1 MKLRLN
7 WRLVF
12 VLVILA
18 GFATREVALEL
29 RPSFL
34 RPDLHLFAYVGN
46 SDEGTLT
53 VIDLVKLAP
62 FATIAVGPGPSGVR
76 EHPTRKE
83 IWGLSSAG
91 GYAWILDVKSNQIVA
106 HIPVGAEPYALDFS
120 PDGKRAFVAASGA
133 NAVVAIDCAS
143 RAIVARGR
151 AGRRPWI
158 ARVTPDGKVLIVSN
172 RDDSTISL
180 LDANSLASLG
190 TISVASQPE
199 QIAILPDNFESL
211 HHLRRFERHFRRR
224 PPPENAARKCRYR
237 RHSQRFDSQAGWRRA
252 LHHSQRHQ
260 RSACPQ
266 HADERSRR
274 FFDVGIVP
282 VIRDA
287 EG

>member
-34 RPDLHLFAYVGN
+34 RPDLHLFAYVSN
-46 SDEGTLT
+46 SADGTLT

-62 FATIAVGPGPSGVR
+62 FATVPVGPGPSGVR

-106 HIPVGAEPYALDFS
+106 RIPVGAEPYALDFS

-133 NAVVAIDCAS
+133 N
-143 RAIVARGR
+143 IVARS
-151 AGRRPWI
+151 I
-158 ARVTPDGKVLIVSN
+158 A
-172 RDDSTISL
+172 
-180 LDANSLASLG
+180 
-190 TISVASQPE
+190 
-199 QIAILPDNFESL
+199 
-211 HHLRRFERHFRRR
+211 LRE
-224 PPPENAARKCRYR
+224 P
-237 RHSQRFDSQAGWRRA
+237 S
-252 LHHSQRHQ
+252 
-260 RSACPQ
+260 
-266 HADERSRR
+266 
-274 FFDVGIVP
+274 
-282 VIRDA
+282 
-287 EG
+287 

>member
-29 RPSFL
+29 RPVIPAARSASFRVRWQL
-34 RPDLHLFAYVGN
+34 RGRHAHSDRSRQTRAIRNDRGWAGAQRRPRTSHAQGN
-46 SDEGTLT
+46 LG
-53 VIDLVKLAP
+53 AQ
-62 FATIAVGPGPSGVR
+62 FG
-76 EHPTRKE
+76 
-83 IWGLSSAG
+83 G

-190 TISVASQPE
+190 TISVAS
-199 QIAILPDNFESL
+199 
-211 HHLRRFERHFRRR
+211 
-224 PPPENAARKCRYR
+224 
-237 RHSQRFDSQAGWRRA
+237 
-252 LHHSQRHQ
+252 
-260 RSACPQ
+260 
-266 HADERSRR
+266 
-274 FFDVGIVP
+274 
-282 VIRDA
+282 
-287 EG
+287 

>member
-34 RPDLHLFAYVGN
+34 RPDLHLFAYVSN
-46 SDEGTLT
+46 SADGTLT

-83 IWGLSSAG
+83 IWGLSSVG

-106 HIPVGAEPYALDFS
+106 RIPVGAEPYALDFS

-133 NAVVAIDCAS
+133 NMVLAIDCAS

-151 AGRRPWI
+151 AGRGPWI
-158 ARVTPDGKVLIVSN
+158 ARSE
-172 RDDSTISL
+172 
-180 LDANSLASLG
+180 
-190 TISVASQPE
+190 SV
-199 QIAILPDNFESL
+199 
-211 HHLRRFERHFRRR
+211 
-224 PPPENAARKCRYR
+224 
-237 RHSQRFDSQAGWRRA
+237 
-252 LHHSQRHQ
+252 
-260 RSACPQ
+260 
-266 HADERSRR
+266 
-274 FFDVGIVP
+274 V
-282 VIRDA
+282 
-287 EG
+287 